1 MVISSNESDALL
13 LSPTEVKPLEEMTE
27 AGGWRL
33 GHDVNKYSYNVQGF
47 QLFSLFSL
55 KSLNYIFIYLYHL
68 HGPLLFEK
76 VRCCLKWL
84 ITPPYITLQESLH
97 PLITD

>member
-1 MVISSNESDALL
+1 MVISSSESDALL

-27 AGGWRL
+27 AGGW
-33 GHDVNKYSYNVQGF
+33 GVMSTSNSYNVQGF

-55 KSLNYIFIYLYHL
+55 KSLNYIFIYLHHL

-84 ITPPYITLQESLH
+84 NYTFLYHSAGELTPPH
-97 PLITD
+97 